1 MISGF
6 GMLAPL
12 LAVLV
17 WADRKLI
24 IVGPGEGVSLGAL
37 MNCSRR
43 GDRQPGIRLTGIRR
57 APYSIRT
64 LLVKEPPSASA
75 GCAFRPDAVLSL
87 DASGRFGQGLR
98 LQGTCAPRSTAYLG
112 PGPTRPSAGSPTSG
126 RW

>member
-17 WADRKLI
+17 WADRKPTI
-24 IVGPGEGVSLGAL
+24 GGPGEGVCLGAL
-37 MNCSRR
+37 MNCSRC

-64 LLVKEPPSASA
+64 LLVKEPPSVLA
-75 GCAFRPDAVLSL
+75 GCTFRPGAVLPL
-87 DASGRFGQGLR
+87 DASGQFGQGLR
-98 LQGTCAPRSTAYLG
+98 VQGTCVPRSTACLG

>member
-17 WADRKLI
+17 WADRKLTI
-24 IVGPGEGVSLGAL
+24 GGPGGGVSLGAL
-37 MNCSRR
+37 MNCTRR

-64 LLVKEPPSASA
+64 PLVKEPPSVLA
-75 GCAFRPDAVLSL
+75 GCAFRL
-87 DASGRFGQGLR
+87 DTRFGRMQCCRLTQAAGL
-98 LQGTCAPRSTAYLG
+98 
-112 PGPTRPSAGSPTSG
+112 G
-126 RW
+126 RG

>member
-17 WADRKLI
+17 WADRKLTI
-24 IVGPGEGVSLGAL
+24 GGPGEGVSLGAL
-37 MNCSRR
+37 MNCTRR
-43 GDRQPGIRLTGIRR
+43 GDRQPGIRLAGIRR

-64 LLVKEPPSASA
+64 PLVKEPLSVSA
-75 GCAFRPDAVLSL
+75 GSFRPDAALPL

-98 LQGTCAPRSTAYLG
+98 LQG
-112 PGPTRPSAGSPTSG
+112 
-126 RW
+126 

>member
-17 WADRKLI
+17 WADRKLTI
-24 IVGPGEGVSLGAL
+24 DEPGGRRLPRAL
-37 MNCSRR
+37 MNCTRC

-64 LLVKEPPSASA
+64 PLVKGPPGALA
-75 GCAFRPDAVLSL
+75 VCAFQPDRFGRMPCCRLTQAAGLGRGCAFRALPAEEALHAWVWD
-87 DASGRFGQGLR
+87 R
-98 LQGTCAPRSTAYLG
+98 
-112 PGPTRPSAGSPTSG
+112 
-126 RW
+126 

>member
-12 LAVLV
+12 LAVRV
-17 WADRKLI
+17 WADRKLTI
-24 IVGPGEGVSLGAL
+24 GEPGEGVSLGAL
-37 MNCSRR
+37 VNCSRR

-64 LLVKEPPSASA
+64 TLVKEPPSVLG
-75 GCAFRPDAVLSL
+75 GCACRPDAVLPL
-87 DASGRFGQGLR
+87 DASSWFGQGLR
-98 LQGTCAPRSTAYLG
+98 LQGTCAPRSTACLG
-112 PGPTRPSAGSPTSG
+112 PGPTRPSAGSPPSG

>member
-17 WADRKLI
+17 WGDRKLTMG
-24 IVGPGEGVSLGAL
+24 GPGEGVSRGAS
-37 MNCSRR
+37 MNRSRR
-43 GDRQPGIRLTGIRR
+43 GDRQPGIRPAGIRR

-64 LLVKEPPSASA
+64 PLVKEPPSELA
-75 GCAFRPDAVLSL
+75 GCAFRPDAVLPL

-98 LQGTCAPRSTAYLG
+98 VQGTCPPRSTACLG
-112 PGPTRPSAGSPTSG
+112 QGPTRPRPGSLRRARS
-126 RW
+126 